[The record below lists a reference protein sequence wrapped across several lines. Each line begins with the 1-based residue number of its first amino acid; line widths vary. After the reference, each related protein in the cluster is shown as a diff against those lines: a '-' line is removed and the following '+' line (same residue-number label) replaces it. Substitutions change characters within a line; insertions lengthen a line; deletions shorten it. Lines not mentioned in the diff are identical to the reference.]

1 MEFLSY
7 TPQLQRLME
16 ALGLTLLHS
25 LWQGLL
31 LMLILWAL
39 LKLIRYQRAN
49 LRFGLALAA
58 LFLLLTAF
66 AVTFYDQWENLKPV
80 AAVSQ
85 ELNAIDF
92 PLTKPI
98 VSEVEPTFWEQIQRE
113 ANRIF
118 FQLSE
123 NAVWM
128 AGLWLLGSLF
138 FSARLGLG
146 LWQVRQLRQ
155 QRMPLPE
162 HWQQVAADL
171 QQKLGIR
178 RRVNFSSSEQ
188 VETPLTLGWL
198 RPLIL
203 LPSAMLTAMP
213 TEQLESILVHELAHI
228 RRHDYPWNLLQS
240 LAEVILFY
248 HPTYWY
254 MASVLEQE
262 RELACDAITLQ
273 VTGRPQVY
281 AQALLQVAAL
291 RTTFSPVALSV
302 KGSARSRSGFGER
315 IKRIVMPDYQ
325 KKSVQPLP
333 FLLSF
338 CLIGMLLFAFTLK
351 SPVGE
356 EEKQMADE
364 IVEKDS
370 LQVGPYLQ
378 INDGYGNVEDIENM
392 PSTGEYWQNEINY
405 APSFEEVMQQVPD
418 IVLDTSSLT
427 IGEIYDQYVSLDQS
441 LNTLQKSLN
450 EIKGLDEEKVRINYS
465 APNVLYLLDG
475 VVVDPKK
482 VTRYEVKSMQV
493 FPSHSVEGVDTSR
506 YKMVVKAESRSKIF
520 PKSQGSVSPQ
530 PQKTSEKAIQKNVPP
545 PDSSIYDVMANKV
558 FINISGQDAK
568 FSQNDQ
574 EANDIKNSENRTYYH
589 IDDPEVLF
597 TLDGVATDPR
607 TVKQSEVDN
616 ATFENENVPDGY
628 LIEFKAT
635 SKKAAEAARK
645 KEEKTIV
652 RGTIRDQQSGEILPG
667 ANIKIKG
674 TDKSTI
680 ADLSGRYQ
688 IDLPQGKGELVFSYV
703 SYQDRTER
711 IQNSKIL
718 NIVMFPED
726 EGETKPLMAS
736 GVITDAETGKPLP
749 GTNILIKGTTTGTVS
764 NREGAFQINIPEGG
778 EELVIVHIGYE
789 DEVISLE
796 GKETINVSLRPLSA
810 EAKQKRIEKL
820 EKKRA
825 ERISRQL
832 PALSSLDSTLIVVDG
847 KARKDVNS
855 LSELNIQPNEILT
868 INVMGTE
875 TDLAKYLDVSDRG
888 RYKKVIR
895 ILTKGY
901 DANKRPTPPKDG
913 KPLFIVDG
921 QVREDIQSFED
932 LDNKY
937 SIKGPHSISVS
948 SISDVVVPSLN
959 EEQLKQYDKVITIKT
974 TKTLVPGDIES
985 RIQGKVVD
993 AESGEPIEGVKI
1005 SDIHKREVMAV
1016 TDPTGEYR
1024 LVLDNPKEKVFI
1036 MYEAPGYRRYVVP
1049 ACADCVVS
1057 STFPSVLVF
1066 PMKKETEQ
1074 KRAYKQE
1081 SNVVRGQVVDAES
1094 GKPLPGINVLF
1105 KGSTTGTVSNPEGK
1119 FQIQIPEG
1127 GEELRFFFI
1136 GYEEEVVAV
1145 EGKENISISLKPLSE
1160 EEKKK
1165 QLDKLRQER
1174 AQENENTPL
1183 ANSPLQ
1189 SENIQGQ
1196 VVDAETGQEIPGAN
1210 ILIKGTTIGTVS
1222 DMEGRY
1228 SLQLAEGAE
1237 TLVISFIGYAKKEVS
1252 VEDASRIELQSPD
1265 RSKIPK
1271 QSKTSDSGLKVIGKI
1286 TDSETGES
1294 LKGVRVFKGDQFIGR
1309 ITHPT
1314 GIFTM
1319 PVQSFDDTLTFRK
1332 DGYRSVTVAL
1342 NGRKKIDIALEKPSL
1357 NSALGGNVLYI
1368 VDGTP
1373 VENFDA
1379 ASLGAD
1385 EIRSLDVRKDE
1396 AAAQFMTPAQRER
1409 YDRVVII
1416 TTKRGNTLEEPT
1428 PENSFKVFPNPG
1440 NQEVK
1445 VRFNLQEAG
1454 QLEFQLLDKEGG
1466 FLRAIEQDFPNTGEQ
1481 EISIPVDELPADT
1494 YFLRVKLNGKHE
1506 TRRVIVQ

>member
-66 AVTFYDQWENLKPV
+66 AVTFYDRWENLKPV

-254 MASVLEQE
+254 MASMLEQE

-281 AQALLQVAAL
+281 AQALLQVATL

-356 EEKQMADE
+356 EEFDGKQGGFE
-364 IVEKDS
+364 IEDLAETNADS
-370 LQVGPYLQ
+370 LRAPDYFDYRNNV
-378 INDGYGNVEDIENM
+378 IENDSQEDIPRIDEKLK
-392 PSTGEYWQNEINY
+392 ER
-405 APSFEEVMQQVPD
+405 
-418 IVLDTSSLT
+418 
-427 IGEIYDQYVSLDQS
+427 
-441 LNTLQKSLN
+441 LNQR
-450 EIKGLDEEKVRINYS
+450 VQ
-465 APNVLYLLDG
+465 PV
-475 VVVDPKK
+475 KK
-482 VTRYEVKSMQV
+482 AEVK
-493 FPSHSVEGVDTSR
+493 
-506 YKMVVKAESRSKIF
+506 
-520 PKSQGSVSPQ
+520 
-530 PQKTSEKAIQKNVPP
+530 IQ
-545 PDSSIYDVMANKV
+545 YEAKV
-558 FINISGQDAK
+558 ISG
-568 FSQNDQ
+568 
-574 EANDIKNSENRTYYH
+574 I
-589 IDDPEVLF
+589 
-597 TLDGVATDPR
+597 
-607 TVKQSEVDN
+607 
-616 ATFENENVPDGY
+616 
-628 LIEFKAT
+628 
-635 SKKAAEAARK
+635 
-645 KEEKTIV
+645 
-652 RGTIRDQQSGEILPG
+652 
-667 ANIKIKG
+667 
-674 TDKSTI
+674 
-680 ADLSGRYQ
+680 
-688 IDLPQGKGELVFSYV
+688 
-703 SYQDRTER
+703 
-711 IQNSKIL
+711 
-718 NIVMFPED
+718 
-726 EGETKPLMAS
+726 
-736 GVITDAETGKPLP
+736 ITDAETGKPLP

-764 NREGAFQINIPEGG
+764 NREGAFRINIPEEGKA
-778 EELVIVHIGYE
+778 LIFVHIGYK

-796 GKETINVSLRPLSA
+796 GKETMDVSLKPLSA
-810 EAKQKRIEKL
+810 EAKQKRIEEL

-825 ERISRQL
+825 ERISSQL

-847 KARKDVNS
+847 QARKEVKS
-855 LSELNIQPNEILT
+855 LSELNIQPDEILA

-875 TDLAKYLDVSDRG
+875 ADLSKYLDASDQG
-888 RYKKVIR
+888 RYKKVVKI
-895 ILTKGY
+895 ITKGY
-901 DANKRPTPPKDG
+901 DTSKRPTPPEEG

-921 QVREDIQSFED
+921 EVRQDIKSFEE
-932 LDNKY
+932 LESAVILK
-937 SIKGPHSISVS
+937 SPHSISAS
-948 SISDVVVPSLN
+948 PIGDVVVPSLSK
-959 EEQLKQYDKVITIKT
+959 EQLKQYEKVITIKT
-974 TKTLVPGDIES
+974 SKTFDPGDIES

-1005 SDIHKREVMAV
+1005 SDIHKKEVIAV